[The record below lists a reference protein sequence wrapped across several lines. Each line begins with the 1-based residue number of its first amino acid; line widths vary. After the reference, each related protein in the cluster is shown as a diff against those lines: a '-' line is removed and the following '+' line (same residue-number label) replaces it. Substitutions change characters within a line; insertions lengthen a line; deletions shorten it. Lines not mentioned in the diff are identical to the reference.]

1 VKNRYTPRLFNLNDR
16 EYLAI
21 CRFAA
26 EKSLGPR
33 GISAAL
39 RMIIREW
46 LILTNRTLPLPPQSV
61 DSPDQNPKQK
71 GSL

>member
-1 VKNRYTPRLFNLNDR
+1 MKNRYTVHLSNLNDR

-21 CRFAA
+21 YRFAA
-26 EKSLGPR
+26 EKSLVPR

-46 LILTNRTLPLPPQSV
+46 LILTRRNVPDPPKSG

-71 GSL
+71 GPL